1 MRLFDVIIH
10 AGLSAVFIGLCLHI
24 AYIPTR
30 SGIVE
35 VDAPHNASILREKS
49 TGIEHIVADSLH
61 DAIFAQGYAHA

>member
-1 MRLFDVIIH
+1 MRLLNFIANV
-10 AGLSAVFIGLCLHI
+10 GLGAVFLGLCLHI

-30 SGIVE
+30 TGVVV
-35 VDAPHNASILREKS
+35 VDAPHNATIMREKS